1 MKIQRGSVQ
10 VRKKCR
16 GVLKLVSFFLNCS
29 YMVINERFF
38 QFCYDLFL
46 LARNCELSVDQSVI
60 SKRQSAR
67 KTPSKF
73 LVSVSTEPKSMAQ
86 ALLLLLIASS
96 IGLSASGDD
105 YQPRQSTSSFQK
117 TIPSLKGLLQE
128 DELNQQRQ
136 RPVNFKKPVERQ
148 EYVFTK
154 ETINRETPSTKG
166 DHQRVYEH
174 SLSQQIN
181 ELNQHSVS
189 QQNLNQHTVNQLNQQ
204 HLNQQNQRPVLDNIN
219 RIKELNKY
227 SEEIAKDLENYDLK
241 FNRPSMEDIHKHEI
255 ERENSLPDVNF
266 KPFPINTTNNLLPE
280 LPDITNCPVCFKLVK
295 EQVIEEY
302 GMLKRLTDQLEYIKN
317 YPEVIQDL
325 SFQFRLRELAS
336 LVDGMLKD
344 ARYSQSDEQ
353 NIIKAIQDLKD
364 RIRKLTIIRDQIT
377 QLPEIEKHLIYSSSN
392 MSIID
397 DIIRQIQSGVDNSRK
412 FLDNQVNLHTQSSI
426 PNDGNLSPRNL
437 QAFVILIISFFHHR
451 EFTHCRRP
459 GNDPASSPD
468 KMID

>member
-1 MKIQRGSVQ
+1 MID
-10 VRKKCR
+10 
-16 GVLKLVSFFLNCS
+16 LK
-29 YMVINERFF
+29 
-38 QFCYDLFL
+38 
-46 LARNCELSVDQSVI
+46 
-60 SKRQSAR
+60 
-67 KTPSKF
+67 
-73 LVSVSTEPKSMAQ
+73 MAHPQ

-105 YQPRQSTSSFQK
+105 YQQRQSAVSFQK

-128 DELNQQRQ
+128 GDQQRQ
-136 RPVNFKKPVERQ
+136 RPVNFKKPIERQ
-148 EYVFTK
+148 EFVYTK
-154 ETINRETPSTKG
+154 TETIRETPSTKG

-181 ELNQHSVS
+181 ELNQHSVNLNQKVNQLNLN
-189 QQNLNQHTVNQLNQQ
+189 QQNLNQQN
-204 HLNQQNQRPVLDNIN
+204 LNQQNQRPVLDNIN

-241 FNRPSMEDIHKHEI
+241 FNRPPSMEDIHKHEI

-377 QLPEIEKHLIYSSSN
+377 QLPEIEKHLIYSASN

-397 DIIRQIQSGVDNSRK
+397 DIIKQIQSGVDNSRK
-412 FLDNQVNLHTQSSI
+412 FLDNQVIFKGH
-426 PNDGNLSPRNL
+426 
-437 QAFVILIISFFHHR
+437 
-451 EFTHCRRP
+451 
-459 GNDPASSPD
+459 
-468 KMID
+468 